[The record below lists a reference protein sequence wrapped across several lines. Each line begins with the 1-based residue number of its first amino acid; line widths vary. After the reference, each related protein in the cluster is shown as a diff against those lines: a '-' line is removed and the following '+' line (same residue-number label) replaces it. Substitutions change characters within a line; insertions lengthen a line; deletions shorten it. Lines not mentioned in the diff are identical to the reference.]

1 MIKLKNLLRESKT
14 SMKFQTESI
23 NFTVTSKGASLI
35 LIPDSKGLDTIE
47 KIKNGFISGDKDKLF
62 NQITIN
68 RLERTTGVKFNVDTK
83 YPGAGYAYEID
94 MDELIK
100 KVS

>member
-1 MIKLKNLLRESKT
+1 MIKLKNLLNESKT
-14 SMKFQTESI
+14 SLKFQTDSI
-23 NFTVTSKGASLI
+23 NFTITSKGASLI

-47 KIKNGFISGDKDKLF
+47 KIKDGFTSGDKDKIF
-62 NQITIN
+62 NQLVIG
-68 RLERTTGVKFNVDTK
+68 RLERTTGVKFNPDK
-83 YPGAGYAYEID
+83 RYPGAGYAYEID

>member
-1 MIKLKNLLRESKT
+1 MIKLKNLLKESKT
-14 SMKFQTESI
+14 SMKFQTDSI
-23 NFTVTSKGASLI
+23 NFTITSKGASLI

-47 KIKNGFISGDKDKLF
+47 KIKSGIGSGDKDKIF
-62 NQITIN
+62 DQFVTF
-68 RLERTTGVKFNVDTK
+68 RLERTTGVKFERDTK

-100 KVS
+100 RVS